1 MRLLIT
7 ALFGLLLLPLT
18 GNAENSTAAGEYTIH
33 HNALTTDT
41 LNPQV
46 AASYGIQ
53 RSNNRGMVTV
63 SIVKQVPGTTGQS
76 VAGKIKMTTRNL
88 MGQPREIPLREVREG
103 KAIYYIADFPV
114 ANREHLMFD
123 IDATVPGETYP
134 LKARF
139 EQEFFTE

>member
-1 MRLLIT
+1 MKSLIT

-18 GNAENSTAAGEYTIH
+18 GYAENSTPAGNYTIH

-53 RSNNRGMVTV
+53 RSNNRGMVTI
-63 SIVKQVPGTTGQS
+63 SIVKNAPGSIGES
-76 VAGKIKMTTRNL
+76 VAGKLKMSTRNL
-88 MGQPREIPLREVREG
+88 MGQSRDIALREVREG

-114 ANREHLMFD
+114 SNRDHLIFD
-123 IDATVPGETYP
+123 IEATVPGETYP
-134 LKARF
+134 LKAHF